1 MRNINAYQRSIEDM
15 KHEILSDIREIMEKE
30 RYHKFQ
36 EPVYIHYIEY
46 EVATTEKC
54 VLLEYSEGDG
64 KFFFETNH
72 CSASVDITTSDFE
85 DKLMRYDFD
94 SLVAIYSTLIAEL
107 RTEKIQQIREIVQEH
122 GNKIEF
128 AGIDGKKPLYLAEGD
143 AIILTNV
150 ANVHIADAGYLA
162 IRTEKSSKVVG
173 KDSLVR
179 DLDLDEINR
188 LLSYVKDAT
197 EKKFNVTVTNV
208 LSRTFENIKAASWE
222 EAVEK
227 VKAMLEKEPLNEDDG
242 LGMEFY

>member
-30 RYHKFQ
+30 KYHKFQ

-54 VLLEYSEGDG
+54 VLLEYSDGDG
-64 KFFFETNH
+64 KFLFQTNH
-72 CSASVDITTSDFE
+72 LSASVDITTSDFE

-107 RTEKIQQIREIVQEH
+107 RTEKIQYIREIVQEH

-128 AGIDGKKPLYLAEGD
+128 AGIDGKKPIYLAEGE
-143 AIILTNV
+143 AIVLTNV
-150 ANVHIADAGYLA
+150 TNVRIADAGYLA

-173 KDSLVR
+173 KEVWVC
-179 DLDLDEINR
+179 DLDLEEINR
-188 LLSYVKDAT
+188 LLKYVKDAT
-197 EKKFNVTVTNV
+197 EKTFNVTASNV
-208 LSRTFENIKAASWE
+208 LSRTFEVKAASWE

-227 VKAMLEKEPLNEDDG
+227 AKAMLDKEPLNEDDG
-242 LGMEFY
+242 MGVEFY

>member
-1 MRNINAYQRSIEDM
+1 MENIKMYERLVGDAKR
-15 KHEILSDIREIMEKE
+15 EILDNIREIMEEEK
-30 RYHKFQ
+30 YHKFQ

-94 SLVAIYSTLIAEL
+94 SLVGIYSTLIAEL
-107 RTEKIQQIREIVQEH
+107 RTKKIEQIREIVQKH
-122 GNKIEF
+122 DNKIEF
-128 AGIDGKKPLYLAEGD
+128 AGIDGKKPLYLNEGG

-150 ANVHIADAGYLA
+150 ANVHIADAGYLS

-173 KDSLVR
+173 KDSMVI

-188 LLSYVKDAT
+188 LLKYVKDAT
-197 EKKFNVTVTNV
+197 EKTFNVTATNV
-208 LSRTFENIKAASWE
+208 LSRTFEVKAASWE
-222 EAVEK
+222 EAAEK
-227 VKAMLEKEPLNEDDG
+227 VKAMLDKEPLNEDDG
-242 LGMEFY
+242 MGMEFY